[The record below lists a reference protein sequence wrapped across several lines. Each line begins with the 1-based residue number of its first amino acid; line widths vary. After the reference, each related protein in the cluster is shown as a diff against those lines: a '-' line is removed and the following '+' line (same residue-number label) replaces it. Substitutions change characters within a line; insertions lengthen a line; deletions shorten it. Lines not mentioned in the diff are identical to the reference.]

1 MYLVHEIEI
10 ELNQINFLFTEKH
23 DALCLLALNII
34 SEKIFVF
41 LWFWLIII
49 AIATALYIVYQI
61 GVVMI
66 PGMRKFMLEKE
77 RKRDSGLISML
88 MKKADI
94 GDWFVIFLI
103 SKNLDSIMFN
113 EFLTQLTEELKTK
126 VHDWDE
132 LIWDTD
138 PSQVL
143 LQVNEYIYLNIL
155 SRVIWLNL
163 IW

>member
-1 MYLVHEIEI
+1 
-10 ELNQINFLFTEKH
+10 
-23 DALCLLALNII
+23 
-34 SEKIFVF
+34 
-41 LWFWLIII
+41 
-49 AIATALYIVYQI
+49 
-61 GVVMI
+61 MI

-113 EFLTQLTEELKTK
+113 EFLSQLTEALKTQGQ
-126 VHDWDE
+126 DWDE

-143 LQVNEYIYLNIL
+143 LQVNTYLHICISDFYVPQWAEN
-155 SRVIWLNL
+155 V
-163 IW
+163 

>member
-1 MYLVHEIEI
+1 
-10 ELNQINFLFTEKH
+10 
-23 DALCLLALNII
+23 
-34 SEKIFVF
+34 
-41 LWFWLIII
+41 
-49 AIATALYIVYQI
+49 
-61 GVVMI
+61 MI

-77 RKRDSGLISML
+77 SKGDSDQISLL

-143 LQVNEYIYLNIL
+143 LQVNEYI
-155 SRVIWLNL
+155 
-163 IW
+163 